1 MLAKS
6 ILLALWWVF
15 TLTFIVF
22 PNVFLQS
29 YFDFVNNWD
38 ISSQDKDSWFFILM
52 ALLFNVFDTAGRY
65 LGGAVHLPTK
75 VIIGAS
81 ISRSIFALTTTLIA
95 LAESP
100 AWLFQ
105 SDAFKIIN
113 MALFAIS
120 NGYISTQCA
129 IKAP

>member
-81 ISRSIFALTTTLIA
+81 IGRSIFALTTTLIA